1 MNDPFSWHDSN
12 FKCHDT
18 LGLLLTTCLYV
29 SRHCTEESFFH
40 LLCWGISGWS
50 WAHPRRQKS
59 ICYQLPA
66 TKFVH
71 LILLSSTPEVCHKWF
86 WLLKFTPWPL
96 CDTSALRD
104 MDSASFSP
112 PPHVDFI
119 VTPCQEQPCLDFIL
133 KLYTF
138 PCKFSCA
145 LSKPIYIW
153 NSTKKNRSWHGL
165 LNFYHHF
172 HFLRKATLLLNWRN
186 SSAQLL
192 MQDIKTIDWNWL
204 LCT

>member
-18 LGLLLTTCLYV
+18 LGLLLTSCLYV

-50 WAHPRRQKS
+50 WAHPRRRKS

-71 LILLSSTPEVCHKWF
+71 LRLLSSTPEVCHKWF
-86 WLLKFTPWPL
+86 LLLKFTPWPL

-104 MDSASFSP
+104 SASFSP
-112 PPHVDFI
+112 PPHFDFI

-133 KLYTF
+133 KLYPF
-138 PCKFSCA
+138 PFKFSCA
-145 LSKPIYIW
+145 LSKRIFIYEIAQKTDLDMAF
-153 NSTKKNRSWHGL
+153 SIY
-165 LNFYHHF
+165 FYHHF
-172 HFLRKATLLLNWRN
+172 YFLRKTTLLLNWRN

>member
-18 LGLLLTTCLYV
+18 LGLLLTSCLYV

-40 LLCWGISGWS
+40 LLRWGISGWS

-86 WLLKFTPWPL
+86 LLLKFTPWPL
-96 CDTSALRD
+96 CDTSA
-104 MDSASFSP
+104 SAQRHGLCFSP
-112 PPHVDFI
+112 PFHFVFI
-119 VTPCQEQPCLDFIL
+119 CNAMSGATMFG
-133 KLYTF
+133 LYIKIVHFPLQIFLCTF
-138 PCKFSCA
+138 EA
-145 LSKPIYIW
+145 YLYIW
-153 NSTKKNRSWHGL
+153 NSTKTDLDMAFSIFTITFIFSEKQYFFWIGETPLPSCWC
-165 LNFYHHF
+165 
-172 HFLRKATLLLNWRN
+172 
-186 SSAQLL
+186 
-192 MQDIKTIDWNWL
+192 KT
-204 LCT
+204 